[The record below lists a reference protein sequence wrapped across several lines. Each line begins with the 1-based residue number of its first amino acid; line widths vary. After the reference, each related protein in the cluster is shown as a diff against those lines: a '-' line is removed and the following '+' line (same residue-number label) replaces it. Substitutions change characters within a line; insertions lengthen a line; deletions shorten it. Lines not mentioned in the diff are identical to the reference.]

1 MKKYF
6 LEFLVVFFGIL
17 LSFMIDNRMKYSER
31 VDNKNFLLEQLN
43 EVIKEDQTQL
53 KIVESTLND
62 CLESISILI
71 YDYKNKILHDSVVV
85 KHFSNV
91 SSKMSISFFPQKS
104 IYNQIVQSQYLEL
117 IENKKLKENLA
128 SLYEHLND
136 RNESANL
143 KLDLFNQEFDLAL
156 IDLVY
161 YRTIL
166 NEVENSVDLDTSIK
180 DYKISKDYR
189 NINLVI
195 GYYMN
200 AEKRVI
206 FYWKINFLF
215 PRMPGDCLKLGILL
229 CLLWL
234 VTKYQLKIF

>member
-136 RNESANL
+136 RNDSANL

-189 NINLVI
+189 NNNLVI

-206 FYWKINFLF
+206 FYLEL
-215 PRMPGDCLKLGILL
+215 LK
-229 CLLWL
+229 
-234 VTKYQLKIF
+234 KYRELMNEISTQLKD

>member
-1 MKKYF
+1 
-6 LEFLVVFFGIL
+6 
-17 LSFMIDNRMKYSER
+17 
-31 VDNKNFLLEQLN
+31 
-43 EVIKEDQTQL
+43 
-53 KIVESTLND
+53 
-62 CLESISILI
+62 
-71 YDYKNKILHDSVVV
+71 
-85 KHFSNV
+85 
-91 SSKMSISFFPQKS
+91 MSISFFPQKS

-189 NINLVI
+189 NNNLVI

-206 FYWKINFLF
+206 FYLEL
-215 PRMPGDCLKLGILL
+215 LK
-229 CLLWL
+229 
-234 VTKYQLKIF
+234 KYRELMNEISTQLKD

>member
-117 IENKKLKENLA
+117 IGNKKLKENLA

-189 NINLVI
+189 NNNLVI

-206 FYWKINFLF
+206 FYLEL
-215 PRMPGDCLKLGILL
+215 LK
-229 CLLWL
+229 
-234 VTKYQLKIF
+234 KYRELMNEISTQL

>member
-189 NINLVI
+189 NNNLVI

-200 AEKRVI
+200 TEKRVI
-206 FYWKINFLF
+206 FYLEL
-215 PRMPGDCLKLGILL
+215 LK
-229 CLLWL
+229 
-234 VTKYQLKIF
+234 KYRELMNEISTQLKD

>member
-31 VDNKNFLLEQLN
+31 VDNKNFLLGQLN
-43 EVIKEDQTQL
+43 EMIKEDQIQL

-180 DYKISKDYR
+180 DYNISKGYR
-189 NINLVI
+189 NNNLVI
-195 GYYMN
+195 GYYAN

-206 FYWKINFLF
+206 FYLEL
-215 PRMPGDCLKLGILL
+215 LKK
-229 CLLWL
+229 
-234 VTKYQLKIF
+234 VQK

>member
-31 VDNKNFLLEQLN
+31 VDNKNFLLGQLN
-43 EVIKEDQTQL
+43 EVIKEDQIQL

-136 RNESANL
+136 RNESVNL
-143 KLDLFNQEFDLAL
+143 KLDLFNQEFDLAF

-180 DYKISKDYR
+180 DYNISKGYR
-189 NINLVI
+189 NNNLVI
-195 GYYMN
+195 GYYVN

-206 FYWKINFLF
+206 FYLEL
-215 PRMPGDCLKLGILL
+215 LK
-229 CLLWL
+229 
-234 VTKYQLKIF
+234 KYREIMNEITTELNK

>member
-17 LSFMIDNRMKYSER
+17 LSFMIDNRIKYSER

-117 IENKKLKENLA
+117 IENKILKENLA

-189 NINLVI
+189 NNNLVI

-206 FYWKINFLF
+206 FYLEL
-215 PRMPGDCLKLGILL
+215 LK
-229 CLLWL
+229 
-234 VTKYQLKIF
+234 KYRELMNEISTQLKD

>member
-206 FYWKINFLF
+206 FSLEL
-215 PRMPGDCLKLGILL
+215 LK
-229 CLLWL
+229 
-234 VTKYQLKIF
+234 KYREIMNEITTELNIKCII

>member
-43 EVIKEDQTQL
+43 EVIKEDQNQL

-189 NINLVI
+189 NNNLVI

-206 FYWKINFLF
+206 FYLEL
-215 PRMPGDCLKLGILL
+215 LK
-229 CLLWL
+229 
-234 VTKYQLKIF
+234 KYRELMNEISTQLKD

>member
-17 LSFMIDNRMKYSER
+17 LSFMIDNRIKYSER
-31 VDNKNFLLEQLN
+31 VDNKNFLLGQLN
-43 EVIKEDQTQL
+43 EVIKEDQIQL

-136 RNESANL
+136 RNESINL
-143 KLDLFNQEFDLAL
+143 KLDLFNQEFDLAF

-166 NEVENSVDLDTSIK
+166 NEVENPVDLDTSIK
-180 DYKISKDYR
+180 DYNISKGYR
-189 NINLVI
+189 NNNLVI
-195 GYYMN
+195 GYYVN

-206 FYWKINFLF
+206 FYLEL
-215 PRMPGDCLKLGILL
+215 LK
-229 CLLWL
+229 
-234 VTKYQLKIF
+234 KYREIMNEITSELNK

>member
-17 LSFMIDNRMKYSER
+17 LSFMIDNRIKYSER

-43 EVIKEDQTQL
+43 EVIKEDQNQL

-143 KLDLFNQEFDLAL
+143 KLDQFNQEFDLTL

-180 DYKISKDYR
+180 DYNISKGYR
-189 NINLVI
+189 NNNLVM

-206 FYWKINFLF
+206 FYLEL
-215 PRMPGDCLKLGILL
+215 LK
-229 CLLWL
+229 
-234 VTKYQLKIF
+234 KYREIMNEITTELNNK

>member
-117 IENKKLKENLA
+117 IENKILKENLA

-206 FYWKINFLF
+206 FYLEL
-215 PRMPGDCLKLGILL
+215 LK
-229 CLLWL
+229 
-234 VTKYQLKIF
+234 KYRELMNEISTQLKD

>member
-136 RNESANL
+136 RNESVNL

-189 NINLVI
+189 NNNLVI

-206 FYWKINFLF
+206 FYLEL
-215 PRMPGDCLKLGILL
+215 LK
-229 CLLWL
+229 
-234 VTKYQLKIF
+234 KYRELMNEISTQLKD

>member
-31 VDNKNFLLEQLN
+31 VDNKNFLLGQLN

-180 DYKISKDYR
+180 DYNISKGYR
-189 NINLVI
+189 NNNLVI
-195 GYYMN
+195 GYYAN

-206 FYWKINFLF
+206 FYLEL
-215 PRMPGDCLKLGILL
+215 LKKYRELMNEIL
-229 CLLWL
+229 
-234 VTKYQLKIF
+234 TQLKD

>member
-71 YDYKNKILHDSVVV
+71 YDYKNKILHDSVFV

-189 NINLVI
+189 NNNLVI

-206 FYWKINFLF
+206 FYLEL
-215 PRMPGDCLKLGILL
+215 LKKYRELMNEIL
-229 CLLWL
+229 
-234 VTKYQLKIF
+234 TQLKD

>member
-43 EVIKEDQTQL
+43 EVIKEDQNQL

-143 KLDLFNQEFDLAL
+143 KLDQFNQEFDLAL

-189 NINLVI
+189 NNNLVI

-206 FYWKINFLF
+206 FYLEL
-215 PRMPGDCLKLGILL
+215 LK
-229 CLLWL
+229 
-234 VTKYQLKIF
+234 KYRELMNEISTQLKD

>member
-6 LEFLVVFFGIL
+6 LEFIVVFFGIL
-17 LSFMIDNRMKYSER
+17 LSFMIDNRMKYSEK
-31 VDNKNFLLEQLN
+31 VDNKNFLLGQLN
-43 EVIKEDQTQL
+43 EVIKEDQSQL
-53 KIVESTLND
+53 KIVENTLND

-71 YDYKNKILHDSVVV
+71 LDYRNRVLHDSAVV

-156 IDLVY
+156 IDLIY

-166 NEVENSVDLDTSIK
+166 NEVENSVDLNTSIK
-180 DYKISKDYR
+180 DYNISKDYR
-189 NINLVI
+189 TSKIVL
-195 GYYMN
+195 GYYVN

-206 FYWKINFLF
+206 FYLEL
-215 PRMPGDCLKLGILL
+215 LKKYRELMNEIL
-229 CLLWL
+229 
-234 VTKYQLKIF
+234 TQLKD

>member
-17 LSFMIDNRMKYSER
+17 LSFMIDNRIKYSER

-43 EVIKEDQTQL
+43 EVIKEDQNQL

-143 KLDLFNQEFDLAL
+143 KLDQFNQEFDLAL

-180 DYKISKDYR
+180 DYNISKGYR
-189 NINLVI
+189 NNNLVM

-206 FYWKINFLF
+206 FYLELLKKYREIINEITTELNN
-215 PRMPGDCLKLGILL
+215 K
-229 CLLWL
+229 
-234 VTKYQLKIF
+234 

>member
-17 LSFMIDNRMKYSER
+17 LSFMIDNRIKYSER

-43 EVIKEDQTQL
+43 EVIKEDQNQL

-143 KLDLFNQEFDLAL
+143 KLDQFNQEFDLAL

-166 NEVENSVDLDTSIK
+166 NEVENSVDLDTTIK
-180 DYKISKDYR
+180 DYNISKGYR
-189 NINLVI
+189 NNNLVM

-206 FYWKINFLF
+206 FYLEL
-215 PRMPGDCLKLGILL
+215 LK
-229 CLLWL
+229 
-234 VTKYQLKIF
+234 KYREIMNEITTELNNK

>member
-31 VDNKNFLLEQLN
+31 VDNKNFLLGQLN
-43 EVIKEDQTQL
+43 EVIKEDQIQL

-180 DYKISKDYR
+180 DYHISKGYR
-189 NINLVI
+189 NNNLVI
-195 GYYMN
+195 GYYVN

-206 FYWKINFLF
+206 FYLEL
-215 PRMPGDCLKLGILL
+215 LK
-229 CLLWL
+229 
-234 VTKYQLKIF
+234 KYRELMNEISTQLKD

>member
-31 VDNKNFLLEQLN
+31 VDNKNFLLGQLN
-43 EVIKEDQTQL
+43 EVIKEDQIQL
-53 KIVESTLND
+53 KIVESTLNN

-136 RNESANL
+136 RNESINL
-143 KLDLFNQEFDLAL
+143 KLDLFNQEFDLAF

-166 NEVENSVDLDTSIK
+166 NEVENPVDLDTSIK
-180 DYKISKDYR
+180 DYNISKGYR
-189 NINLVI
+189 NNNLVI
-195 GYYMN
+195 GYYVN

-206 FYWKINFLF
+206 FYLEL
-215 PRMPGDCLKLGILL
+215 LK
-229 CLLWL
+229 
-234 VTKYQLKIF
+234 KYREIMNEITTELNK

>member
-17 LSFMIDNRMKYSER
+17 LSFMIDNRIKYSER

-43 EVIKEDQTQL
+43 EVIKEDQNQL

-143 KLDLFNQEFDLAL
+143 KLDQFNQEFDLAL

-166 NEVENSVDLDTSIK
+166 NEVENSVDLDTTIK
-180 DYKISKDYR
+180 DYNISKGYR
-189 NINLVI
+189 NNNLVM

-206 FYWKINFLF
+206 FYLEL
-215 PRMPGDCLKLGILL
+215 LK
-229 CLLWL
+229 
-234 VTKYQLKIF
+234 KYREIMNEITSELNK

>member
-166 NEVENSVDLDTSIK
+166 NEVENSVDLNTSIK

-189 NINLVI
+189 NNNLVI

-206 FYWKINFLF
+206 FYLEL
-215 PRMPGDCLKLGILL
+215 LK
-229 CLLWL
+229 
-234 VTKYQLKIF
+234 KYRELMNEISTQLKD

>member
-31 VDNKNFLLEQLN
+31 VDNKNFLLGQLN
-43 EVIKEDQTQL
+43 EVIKEDQIQL

-180 DYKISKDYR
+180 DYNISKGYR
-189 NINLVI
+189 NNNLVI
-195 GYYMN
+195 GYYAN

-206 FYWKINFLF
+206 FYLEL
-215 PRMPGDCLKLGILL
+215 LKKYRELMNEI
-229 CLLWL
+229 
-234 VTKYQLKIF
+234 TKELNK

>member
-1 MKKYF
+1 
-6 LEFLVVFFGIL
+6 
-17 LSFMIDNRMKYSER
+17 
-31 VDNKNFLLEQLN
+31 
-43 EVIKEDQTQL
+43 
-53 KIVESTLND
+53 
-62 CLESISILI
+62 
-71 YDYKNKILHDSVVV
+71 
-85 KHFSNV
+85 
-91 SSKMSISFFPQKS
+91 MSISFFPQKS

-143 KLDLFNQEFDLAL
+143 KLDQFNQEFDLAL

-180 DYKISKDYR
+180 DYNISKGYR
-189 NINLVI
+189 NNNLVM

-206 FYWKINFLF
+206 FYLELLKKYREIINEITTELNN
-215 PRMPGDCLKLGILL
+215 K
-229 CLLWL
+229 
-234 VTKYQLKIF
+234 

>member
-17 LSFMIDNRMKYSER
+17 LSFMIDNRIKYSER

-43 EVIKEDQTQL
+43 EVIKEDQNQL

-166 NEVENSVDLDTSIK
+166 NEVKNSVDLDTSIK

-189 NINLVI
+189 NNNLVI

-206 FYWKINFLF
+206 FYLEL
-215 PRMPGDCLKLGILL
+215 LK
-229 CLLWL
+229 
-234 VTKYQLKIF
+234 KYRELMNEISTQLKD

>member
-31 VDNKNFLLEQLN
+31 VDNKNFLLGQLN
-43 EVIKEDQTQL
+43 EVIKEDQIQL

-136 RNESANL
+136 RNESVNL

-180 DYKISKDYR
+180 DYNISKGYR
-189 NINLVI
+189 NNNLVI
-195 GYYMN
+195 GYYVN

-206 FYWKINFLF
+206 FYLEL
-215 PRMPGDCLKLGILL
+215 LK
-229 CLLWL
+229 
-234 VTKYQLKIF
+234 KYREIMNEITSELNK

>member
-17 LSFMIDNRMKYSER
+17 LSFMIDNRIKYSER

-43 EVIKEDQTQL
+43 EVIKEDQNQL

-71 YDYKNKILHDSVVV
+71 YDHKNKILHDSAVV

-136 RNESANL
+136 RNESVNL

-180 DYKISKDYR
+180 DYNISKGYR
-189 NINLVI
+189 NNNLVM

-206 FYWKINFLF
+206 FYLEL
-215 PRMPGDCLKLGILL
+215 LK
-229 CLLWL
+229 
-234 VTKYQLKIF
+234 KYREIMNEITTELNNK

>member
-17 LSFMIDNRMKYSER
+17 LSFMIDNRIKYSER

-43 EVIKEDQTQL
+43 EVIKEDQNQL

-189 NINLVI
+189 NNNLVI

-206 FYWKINFLF
+206 FYLEL
-215 PRMPGDCLKLGILL
+215 LK
-229 CLLWL
+229 
-234 VTKYQLKIF
+234 KYRELMNEISTQLKD

>member
-17 LSFMIDNRMKYSER
+17 LSFMIDNRIKYSER

-43 EVIKEDQTQL
+43 EVIKEDQNQL

-117 IENKKLKENLA
+117 IGNKKLKENLA

-143 KLDLFNQEFDLAL
+143 KLDQFNQEFDLAL

-180 DYKISKDYR
+180 DYNISKGYR
-189 NINLVI
+189 NNKLVI

-206 FYWKINFLF
+206 FYLEV
-215 PRMPGDCLKLGILL
+215 LK
-229 CLLWL
+229 
-234 VTKYQLKIF
+234 KYREIMNEITTELNNK

>member
-17 LSFMIDNRMKYSER
+17 LSFMIDNRIKYSER

-43 EVIKEDQTQL
+43 EVIKEDQNQL

-189 NINLVI
+189 NNNLVI

-206 FYWKINFLF
+206 FYSEL
-215 PRMPGDCLKLGILL
+215 LK
-229 CLLWL
+229 
-234 VTKYQLKIF
+234 KYRELMNEISTQLKN

>member
-31 VDNKNFLLEQLN
+31 VDNKNFLLGQLN
-43 EVIKEDQTQL
+43 EVIKEDQIQL

-136 RNESANL
+136 RNESVNL

-180 DYKISKDYR
+180 DYHISKGYR
-189 NINLVI
+189 NNNLVI
-195 GYYMN
+195 GYYVN

-206 FYWKINFLF
+206 FYLEL
-215 PRMPGDCLKLGILL
+215 LK
-229 CLLWL
+229 
-234 VTKYQLKIF
+234 KYREIMNEITTELNK

>member
-31 VDNKNFLLEQLN
+31 VDNKNFLLGQLN

-136 RNESANL
+136 RNESVNL

-180 DYKISKDYR
+180 DYNISKGYR
-189 NINLVI
+189 NNNLVI
-195 GYYMN
+195 GYYAN

-206 FYWKINFLF
+206 FYLEL
-215 PRMPGDCLKLGILL
+215 LK
-229 CLLWL
+229 
-234 VTKYQLKIF
+234 KYRELMNEISTQLKD

>member
-1 MKKYF
+1 
-6 LEFLVVFFGIL
+6 
-17 LSFMIDNRMKYSER
+17 
-31 VDNKNFLLEQLN
+31 
-43 EVIKEDQTQL
+43 
-53 KIVESTLND
+53 
-62 CLESISILI
+62 
-71 YDYKNKILHDSVVV
+71 
-85 KHFSNV
+85 
-91 SSKMSISFFPQKS
+91 MSISFFPQKS

-206 FYWKINFLF
+206 FYLEL
-215 PRMPGDCLKLGILL
+215 LK
-229 CLLWL
+229 
-234 VTKYQLKIF
+234 KYRELMNEISTQLKD

>member
-31 VDNKNFLLEQLN
+31 VDNKNFLLGQLD
-43 EVIKEDQTQL
+43 EVIKEDQIQL

-136 RNESANL
+136 RNESVNL

-180 DYKISKDYR
+180 DYNISKGYR
-189 NINLVI
+189 NNNLVM

-206 FYWKINFLF
+206 FYLEL
-215 PRMPGDCLKLGILL
+215 LK
-229 CLLWL
+229 
-234 VTKYQLKIF
+234 KYREIMNEITTELNNK

>member
-17 LSFMIDNRMKYSER
+17 LSFMIDNRIKYSER
-31 VDNKNFLLEQLN
+31 VENKNFLLEQLN
-43 EVIKEDQTQL
+43 EVIKEDQNQL

-143 KLDLFNQEFDLAL
+143 KLDQFNQEFDLAL

-180 DYKISKDYR
+180 DYNISKGYR
-189 NINLVI
+189 NNKLVI

-206 FYWKINFLF
+206 FYLEL
-215 PRMPGDCLKLGILL
+215 LK
-229 CLLWL
+229 
-234 VTKYQLKIF
+234 KYREIMNEITTELNNK

>member
-117 IENKKLKENLA
+117 IENKILKENLA

-189 NINLVI
+189 NNNLVI

-206 FYWKINFLF
+206 FYLEL
-215 PRMPGDCLKLGILL
+215 LKKYRELMNEIL
-229 CLLWL
+229 
-234 VTKYQLKIF
+234 TQLKD

>member
-6 LEFLVVFFGIL
+6 FEFLVVFFGIL
-17 LSFMIDNRMKYSER
+17 LSFMIDNRIKYSER
-31 VDNKNFLLEQLN
+31 VDNKNFLLGQLK
-43 EVIKEDQTQL
+43 EVINEDQSQL
-53 KIVESTLND
+53 KIVENTLND

-71 YDYKNKILHDSVVV
+71 YDYKNNTLPDSVLV
-85 KHFSNV
+85 KHFSNI

-104 IYNQIVQSQYLEL
+104 IYNQIVQSEYVEL
-117 IENKKLKENLA
+117 IENRKLKENLA

-136 RNESANL
+136 RNESINL

-161 YRTIL
+161 YRTII

-180 DYKISKDYR
+180 DYNISKNYR
-189 NINLVI
+189 NNNLVL
-195 GYYMN
+195 GYYVN

-206 FYWKINFLF
+206 FYLEL
-215 PRMPGDCLKLGILL
+215 LK
-229 CLLWL
+229 
-234 VTKYQLKIF
+234 KYSELMNEISKQLNG